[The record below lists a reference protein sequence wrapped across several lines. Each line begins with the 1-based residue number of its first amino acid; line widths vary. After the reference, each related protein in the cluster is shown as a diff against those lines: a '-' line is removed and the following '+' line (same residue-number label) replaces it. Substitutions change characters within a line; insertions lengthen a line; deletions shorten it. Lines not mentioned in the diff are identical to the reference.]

1 MMVEGL
7 NGYGVSKQL
16 KDDKMTRTISELKR
30 HLLSDEIHR
39 FREMRG
45 ERTVIKQRDS
55 YYALSDYKPK
65 LNGDGQKLCL
75 NCGEVLGKRKR
86 KYCSD
91 KCSSEWFRKHYWSGM
106 KDHILTV
113 QNYVCQKCGAT
124 PPRHE
129 GGMLNWTNDHSSL
142 DYFDYVVDHKIPI
155 ALGGGEFDENNLQV
169 LCGPCNKIK
178 TKEDIK
184 KIVKKRQET
193 KLIRLENDFTVEGF
207 SHVFQNIMFVPLDV
221 FLLNGVGKPI
231 KEDYAR

>member
-1 MMVEGL
+1 
-7 NGYGVSKQL
+7 
-16 KDDKMTRTISELKR
+16 MTRTISELKR
-30 HLLSDEIHR
+30 HLWSDEIHR

-65 LNGDGQKLCL
+65 LNSAGQKLCL
-75 NCGEVLGKRKR
+75 NCEKVLGSRKR

-91 KCSSEWFRKHYWSGM
+91 ECSGEWFRKHYWAKMSE
-106 KDHILTV
+106 HIFKV

-124 PPRHE
+124 PPRNE
-129 GGMLNWTNDHSSL
+129 QGDLEWTKDHSSL

-155 ALGGGEFDENNLQV
+155 ALGGKEFDENNLQV

-178 TKEDIK
+178 NKQDMK
-184 KIVKKRQET
+184 VIVKKRHET
-193 KLIRLENDFTVEGF
+193 KLIHLGNDFDIDGF
-207 SHVFQNIMFVPLDV
+207 PRVFQNVMFVPLDV
-221 FLLNGVGKPI
+221 FLSNGVGKPI